1 MGDACRFCKLFEQCL
16 DENLDMEDTYMKYYC
31 DEFTP
36 TNADDDDRYMS
47 EYIENERIA
56 FREDWFRYS
65 EYYEF

>member
-1 MGDACRFCKLFEQCL
+1 
-16 DENLDMEDTYMKYYC
+16 MEDTYMKYYC

-36 TNADDDDRYMS
+36 VDADDDDRYML
-47 EYIENERIA
+47 EYIESERVA